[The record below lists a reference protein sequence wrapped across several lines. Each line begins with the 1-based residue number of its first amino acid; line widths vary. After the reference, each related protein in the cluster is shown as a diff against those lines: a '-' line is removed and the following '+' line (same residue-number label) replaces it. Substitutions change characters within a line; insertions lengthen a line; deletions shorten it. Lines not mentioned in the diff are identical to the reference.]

1 MGLDMYLE
9 IRRDEYVSHYT
20 KSKTLKKEWPKF
32 IKENGPGLVSAEPNM
47 VSRKTTWEVG
57 YWRKANQIHNWFL
70 EHCGPRDY
78 ETGEVIDDCRSIEIP
93 VGKLEQLL
101 EECKMVLADHGLAQV
116 YLPTQS
122 GFFFG
127 STAYDEYYFE
137 DLEHTIKVLE
147 PVIEFMHN
155 IKDKCKGNDWYDVI
169 YTASW

>member
-20 KSKTLKKEWPKF
+20 KSKTLKKEWSKF
-32 IKENGPGLVSAEPNM
+32 IKENGPGLVSEAPRM

-93 VGKLEQLL
+93 VDSLEQLL
-101 EECKMVLADHGLAQV
+101 EECKMVLADHSLAQV
-116 YLPTQS
+116 YLPAQS

-127 STAYDEYYFE
+127 STDYDEYYFE
-137 DLEHTIKVLE
+137 DLEDTVKILE

-155 IKDKCKGNDWYDVI
+155 IKDKCKSNDWYDVI

>member
-20 KSKTLKKEWPKF
+20 KSKTLKREWPTF
-32 IKENGPGLVSAEPNM
+32 IKENGPSLTTETPRM

-70 EHCGPRDY
+70 EHCGPRDSD
-78 ETGEVIDDCRSIEIP
+78 TGEVIDDCRPIE
-93 VGKLEQLL
+93 VEVVKLEQLL
-101 EECKMVLADHGLAQV
+101 KECQMVLADHSLAQV

-127 STAYDEYYFE
+127 STEYDEYYFE
-137 DLEHTIKVLE
+137 DLEATIKILE

-155 IKDKCKGNDWYDVI
+155 IKDKCKSNDWYDVI

>member
-9 IRRDEYVSHYT
+9 IRRDEYVSRHT
-20 KSKTLKKEWPKF
+20 KSKTLKREWPKF
-32 IKENGPGLVSAEPNM
+32 IKENGPGLVSSEPDM

-78 ETGEVIDDCRSIEIP
+78 ETGEVIDDCRSIE
-93 VGKLEQLL
+93 VSVDKLEQLL
-101 EECKMVLADHGLAQV
+101 KECQMVLADHSLAQV

-127 STAYDEYYFE
+127 STEYDEYYFD
-137 DLEHTIKVLE
+137 DLEHTVKVLE

-155 IKDKCKGNDWYDVI
+155 IKDKCKSNDWYDVI

>member
-9 IRRDEYVSHYT
+9 IRRDEYVSRYT
-20 KSKTLKKEWPKF
+20 KSKTLKREWPKF
-32 IKENGPGLVSAEPNM
+32 IKDNGPGLVLSEPDM

-70 EHCGPRDY
+70 EHCGPRDGD
-78 ETGEVIDDCRSIEIP
+78 TGEIIDDCRPIE
-93 VGKLEQLL
+93 VSVSKLEQLL
-101 EECKMVLADHGLAQV
+101 GECKMVLADHSLAQV

-127 STAYDEYYFE
+127 STDYDEYYFE
-137 DLEHTIKVLE
+137 DLEATIKILE

-155 IKDKCKGNDWYDVI
+155 IKDKCKSNDWYDVI